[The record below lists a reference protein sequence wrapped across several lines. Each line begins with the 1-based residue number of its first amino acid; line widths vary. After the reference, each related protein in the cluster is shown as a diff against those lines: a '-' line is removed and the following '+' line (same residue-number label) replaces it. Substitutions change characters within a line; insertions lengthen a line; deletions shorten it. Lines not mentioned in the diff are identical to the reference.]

1 MSNAEILENI
11 VNEYAFDFH
20 ELKNRP
26 HEEWAI
32 VNDEK
37 YVNLTSIINFKK
49 FTPHLWNLQK
59 SNGLKPA
66 ADYTVKS
73 PLGETLY
80 FKIIFQTLLYDIE

>member
-1 MSNAEILENI
+1 MTNTEILENI
-11 VNEYAFDFH
+11 VKEYPFDFH
-20 ELKNRP
+20 ELKHRS
-26 HEEWAI
+26 HEAWGI
-32 VNDEK
+32 VNDKK
-37 YVNLTSIINFKK
+37 YLDLADIINFKN
-49 FTPHLWNLQK
+49 FRPHIWNLQK